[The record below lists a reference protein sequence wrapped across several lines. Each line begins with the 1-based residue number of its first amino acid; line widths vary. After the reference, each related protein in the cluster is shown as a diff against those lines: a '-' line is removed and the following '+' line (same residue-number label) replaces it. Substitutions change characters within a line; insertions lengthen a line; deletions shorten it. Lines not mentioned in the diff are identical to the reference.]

1 MARVAEIPVE
11 QERQHGRMALDTG
24 AVISIFANEAAD
36 EAQLHMDLGVV
47 VRMMLNDSGDQRIK
61 LPVKQSDKLIVT
73 SPYRLLKL
81 QILQRNR
88 LEQR

>member
-1 MARVAEIPVE
+1 
-11 QERQHGRMALDTG
+11 MALDTG